1 MTERSFLFARLPT
14 TTKLLQP
21 NSPQE
26 IPGRSAKGGLGF
38 LFRIKTMSR
47 MHRCSMQ
54 SPLDIIHWNLVGAP
68 CFSRGSWT
76 SVQRKSIHSARTGF
90 SPGFFESSAKAHN
103 RSPDLSRN
111 AEAQHLNRS
120 AVLPLVI
127 PPVPACRGTEAKLPI
142 GLRGFF
148 NTQGHQVPAIDLQ
161 RVICRPQLFLS
172 QIADP

>member
-120 AVLPLVI
+120 AVLPLCH
-127 PPVPACRGTEAKLPI
+127 PACPSLPWDRSETPHRTTRIFQHAGSPGPSHRPAK
-142 GLRGFF
+142 
-148 NTQGHQVPAIDLQ
+148 GHQQASTF
-161 RVICRPQLFLS
+161 PQP
-172 QIADP
+172 DC

>member
-21 NSPQE
+21 NFPQE

-68 CFSRGSWT
+68 A
-76 SVQRKSIHSARTGF
+76 SAGGAGLQSSGKVFIPQGRALALDF
-90 SPGFFESSAKAHN
+90 LSPALK
-103 RSPDLSRN
+103 RII
-111 AEAQHLNRS
+111 EAQIFPATLKRS
-120 AVLPLVI
+120 I
-127 PPVPACRGTEAKLPI
+127 
-142 GLRGFF
+142 
-148 NTQGHQVPAIDLQ
+148 
-161 RVICRPQLFLS
+161 
-172 QIADP
+172 